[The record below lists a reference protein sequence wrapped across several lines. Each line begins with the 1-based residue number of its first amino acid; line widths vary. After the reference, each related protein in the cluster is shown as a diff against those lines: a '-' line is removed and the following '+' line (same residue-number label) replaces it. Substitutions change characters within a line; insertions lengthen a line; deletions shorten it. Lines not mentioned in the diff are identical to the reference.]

1 MDMDDEEEES
11 SFLPLSQDTTSTIR
25 LLYCSAEAIGQD
37 VLAQPTE
44 EESKVEDC
52 SREVLEVT
60 QQQAKL
66 VQESRKVCNFNSG
79 LFLVKISI
87 SICQGRPELPLL

>member
-52 SREVLEVT
+52 SRVEVT
-60 QQQAKL
+60 QQQAARIS
-66 VQESRKVCNFNSG
+66 EG
-79 LFLVKISI
+79 L
-87 SICQGRPELPLL
+87 